1 MAEKNNK
8 KKPNNGSTFK
18 KIIKFMRPWL
28 GLFIAMCI
36 FSLLAA
42 VFSVL
47 APNYMK
53 NIVDEIEKNLSGN
66 IDMDAIKDV
75 AIVSGIIL
83 LAGLGC
89 NIITSLISPKLTMV
103 TAEKMRRDINKKAN
117 HIPLS
122 YFDTNPEG
130 ETLSTM
136 VNDVDTLATA
146 IGNTLPN
153 VMRSITSFVGC
164 IVLMFVTNVILAG
177 TTIVATILG
186 MLITVILMKKGQPY
200 FSKNQSGLAEVNS
213 LINEDIK
220 GHLIIKSFNAENDVI
235 EAFKKSN
242 LALYDSTWK
251 SQFFS
256 SLISPVSTFASNL
269 GYIAVCVVGA
279 ILVFSGSAS
288 VGIIVAFISYAQLF
302 SGPLSTIAQA
312 GGSFQP
318 AIAAGDRVFALL
330 EQPEMIDDGNTE
342 VSPDKVKGIVDFEH
356 VKFGYVPESI
366 IVHDFSL
373 HVEPGQKVA
382 IVGPTGAG
390 KSTLV
395 NLLMRFYELNGGNIK
410 IDGVPIGEMSRE
422 TLHSLISMV
431 LQDTWTFEGS
441 IKENII
447 YAKQNVTAE
456 QFRRVCDDTGLSEFF
471 EAFPNGAD
479 TLLGE
484 ESGVSAGQ
492 KQLITIAR
500 AMLDDSPLLILDE
513 ATSSVD
519 TRTEKIIS
527 QAIDKLMEGRTSF
540 VIAHRLSTIKNA
552 NVILVLKDGDII
564 ETGTHD
570 ELMAKKGFYADL
582 YMSQFDN
589 Q

>member
-1 MAEKNNK
+1 M
-8 KKPNNGSTFK
+8 K
-18 KIIKFMRPWL
+18 KIVRYMRPWL
-28 GLFIAMCI
+28 GMFIIMSV

-42 VFSVL
+42 FFSVL

-53 NIVDEIEKNLSGN
+53 NIVDEIEKGLSGEIN
-66 IDMDAIKDV
+66 MDAIRDT
-75 AIVSGIIL
+75 AIVSLLIL
-83 LAGLGC
+83 AACLVC
-89 NIITSLISPKLTMV
+89 NIITSLLSPKLTMRM
-103 TAEKMRRDINKKAN
+103 AEKMRREINSKAN
-117 HIPLS
+117 RIPLS

-130 ETLSTM
+130 DTLSTM
-136 VNDVDTLATA
+136 VNDVDTLSTA
-146 IGNTLPN
+146 IGNTLPSI
-153 VMRSITSFVGC
+153 MRSFTSFIGC
-164 IVLMFVTNVILAG
+164 IVLMFVTNIALAV
-177 TTIVATILG
+177 TTIVATLLG
-186 MLITVILMKKGQPY
+186 MMITVVVMKKGQPH

-213 LINEDIK
+213 MINEDIK
-220 GHLIIKSFNAENDVI
+220 GHLVIKSFGAEQEAL
-235 EAFKKSN
+235 EAFYKSN
-242 LALYDSTWK
+242 LDLYESTWK

-256 SLISPVSTFASNL
+256 SLIGPISTFASNL
-269 GYIAVCVVGA
+269 GYIAVCIVGA
-279 ILVFSGSAS
+279 ILVFSGYAT
-288 VGIIVAFISYAQLF
+288 VGIIVAFIQYAQLF

-312 GGSFQP
+312 GGSLQP
-318 AIAAGDRVFALL
+318 ALAAGERVFALL
-330 EQPEMIDDGNTE
+330 EQAEMSDSGKTPVD
-342 VSPDKVKGIVDFEH
+342 VVAVKGEVEFSH
-356 VKFGYVPESI
+356 VKFGYVPDNI

-373 HVEPGQKVA
+373 NVKPGQKVA

-410 IDGVPIGEMSRE
+410 IDGVPIGDMSRE

-431 LQDTWTFEGS
+431 LQDTWTFEGT
-441 IKENII
+441 IRENIV
-447 YAKQNVTAE
+447 YAKQGVTNE
-456 QFRRVCDDTGLSEFF
+456 RFDKVCEDTGLTGFF
-471 EAFPNGAD
+471 GNFSKGAD
-479 TLLGE
+479 TMLGE
-484 ESGVSAGQ
+484 ESGISAGQ

-552 NVILVLKDGDII
+552 DVILVLKDGDII
-564 ETGTHD
+564 ETGTHG

-589 Q
+589 SEQEESA

>member
-269 GYIAVCVVGA
+269 GYIAVCLVGA

-330 EQPEMIDDGNTE
+330 EQPEMIDDGKTE